1 MMMKNRSYRSG
12 AVIPIFKR
20 YMGKNI
26 LTVRRHFGEDTHNQK
41 VIICHSQKRKDEKV
55 NLNKSTDTMR

>member
-1 MMMKNRSYRSG
+1 MMKTSKIHKFGVMIQSLQMLCEKKTTI
-12 AVIPIFKR
+12 VKR
-20 YMGKNI
+20 
-26 LTVRRHFGEDTHNQK
+26 LFDEDTHNQK